1 MLYFSL
7 YCPKKQSMKT
17 KFEIEFP
24 INSSPQ
30 LLFQYISSPSGLSE
44 WFADN
49 VNSRGE
55 IYTFIW
61 EDSEEKAK
69 LTNKKSDEKVR
80 FRWIDE
86 EGNESENYFEL
97 KIVRDEITKD
107 VILVVTDFAD
117 EDEVEDQ
124 KLLWESKIH
133 DLKTIRSEEQT
144 SELQSREILI
154 IRYYCPTYDSSDL
167 NKKSDEKV
175 RFRMIYKKGNESEN
189 YFELK
194 IVRDEITKDVILVVT
209 DFADEDEVED
219 QKLLWESQIHD
230 LKTILG
236 SN

>member
-7 YCPKKQSMKT
+7 YCLKKQSMKT

-30 LLFQYISSPSGLSE
+30 LLFQYISSPAGLSE

-55 IYTFIW
+55 IYTFSW

-107 VILVVTDFAD
+107 V
-117 EDEVEDQ
+117 
-124 KLLWESKIH
+124 KIG
-133 DLKTIRSEEQT
+133 RASC
-144 SELQSREILI
+144 RE
-154 IRYYCPTYDSSDL
+154 R
-167 NKKSDEKV
+167 V
-175 RFRMIYKKGNESEN
+175 
-189 YFELK
+189 
-194 IVRDEITKDVILVVT
+194 
-209 DFADEDEVED
+209 
-219 QKLLWESQIHD
+219 
-230 LKTILG
+230 
-236 SN
+236 